1 MGGALG
7 MIIGAAVPLIAKKID
22 KDKSEHKHAPA
33 PAASAGTFGGFAAL
47 GAAAKAA
54 VPAAFGRPPVGPSS
68 SARRVV
74 VEEPA
79 TVSRTVVQQN
89 AIQQPYRHPV
99 TGQWVEYV
107 PAQPQQVVY
116 TETVQ
121 QSSLPVGAIA
131 VAGVGAPV
139 AVYGA
144 SREINTAEYAQNE
157 VDIYNQTNVYNVT
170 EYDTNYQASDPD
182 MLKSFVATG

>member
-54 VPAAFGRPPVGPSS
+54 VPAAFGRPPAGPSS

-74 VEEPA
+74 VEEPV

-144 SREINTAEYAQNE
+144 SREIDTAEHAQNE